1 MLFRLTFQ
9 ILLIMKSKTF
19 IQFLKIIAYIAT
31 AIASGLG
38 ANSLM

>member
-1 MLFRLTFQ
+1 
-9 ILLIMKSKTF
+9 MKSKTF
-19 IQFLKIIAYIAT
+19 IQILKIIAYIAT